1 VAPAAAIIGAA
12 GANLLLGMRRAGA
25 AFVMSAIVQAGTI
38 LTAGFALFPFLL
50 PSSTNPAQ
58 SLTVWDASSSA
69 RTLAVMLG
77 AVVVFLPIVLAYTT
91 WVFRIMKGRVT
102 LETLAEHDSDGGPY

>member
-1 VAPAAAIIGAA
+1 
-12 GANLLLGMRRAGA
+12 
-25 AFVMSAIVQAGTI
+25 
-38 LTAGFALFPFLL
+38 LFPFLL